1 MKTLKLL
8 DEIAEIVEQI
18 ESELDVHLTDE
29 DFAGGHDEIVHIFL
43 HESSHA
49 ALSNRVPWI
58 HNLTDEQHTAVDE
71 ILARLLEDHIS
82 SLMGLPVHTPQQHVH
97 ELGMYPVRIT
107 VEQYEHLRTVCNSYM
122 ADKDLEGMATYTLNY
137 LFPDEERAL

>member
-58 HNLTDEQHTAVDE
+58 HNLTDEQHTCLKITYRRSWGCLYTHHNNTFTSWAC
-71 ILARLLEDHIS
+71 IL
-82 SLMGLPVHTPQQHVH
+82 
-97 ELGMYPVRIT
+97 
-107 VEQYEHLRTVCNSYM
+107 
-122 ADKDLEGMATYTLNY
+122 
-137 LFPDEERAL
+137 